1 MKEILEKLPGVEVDK
16 NGGVTVQGKK
26 VTKMMVEGKSFFG
39 GGSKLAVEN
48 IPADALD
55 KIEVIDHFNQVG
67 FMKQVSD
74 SDDLAINVKLKED
87 KKKFVFGDIEAGV
100 ELAGNNGFYLG
111 HAGIFFYSPKTNISY
126 IGDSNNIGKSTFTFD
141 DLMRFDGGKSSFLS
155 GRKSFTNLYSFAD
168 DNTNV
173 VLNKSQFSATN
184 FSYDASQKL
193 TFSGYGILSK
203 VLTASRIENRN
214 TYLQNT
220 LFVSENKS
228 ENNNNRAILGIANIK
243 LDYSPNDKEKWY
255 YNIQYQCSN
264 NKTNTT
270 INSVANI
277 NFNFFETQ
285 KNADNTSIKQY
296 IEWHKSINSN
306 HTTTFVINQTYEKNK
321 PNSHW
326 FTNQAFLSSL
336 IPLQSDN
343 NYTIEQIKK
352 TKNNSIDALFK
363 HYWIINNFNHLYSN
377 IGNNYGT
384 SSFQTSE
391 KQWLTNGTINDFS
404 AAGFG
409 NNTNYKLNDT
419 YIGFEYK
426 FKLGKWTNKPGIYLH
441 WYHLLS
447 NQTNTDYSISKTLF
461 QPQWNSDYEFNQSES
476 INFAYKLSNTFP
488 EVSQIANQFTLQTY
502 NLVFKGNS
510 LLENEQYHSANIG
523 YSKVNMY
530 QGVMINLMANYT
542 KKVQTTRNKVEIKG
556 INQYNTPILTNNP
569 ETNWAINSSI
579 SKKIYRFSL
588 KLNTHLNWLN
598 YIQTVNKITT
608 INDKNNQK
616 IGFSLKTAY
625 RKWPDFNI
633 GYTKG
638 FNQLS
643 GLTKTSYRSDEINA
657 DFELTFLKFWTYKME
672 YQNLKNTNSMN
683 QSNFY
688 EVANTSIRY
697 QKNNN
702 PFEFEIFAN
711 NLLDNKVKNNYSF
724 SDYMISEQITYVL
737 PRIFILSVIYKL

>member
-67 FMKQVSD
+67 FMKQVSH

-126 IGDSNNIGKSTFTFD
+126 IGDSNNIGKSTFAFD

-203 VLTASRIENRN
+203 ALTASRIENRN

-523 YSKVNMY
+523 YSKINMY

-579 SKKIYRFSL
+579 
-588 KLNTHLNWLN
+588 
-598 YIQTVNKITT
+598 
-608 INDKNNQK
+608 
-616 IGFSLKTAY
+616 
-625 RKWPDFNI
+625 
-633 GYTKG
+633 
-638 FNQLS
+638 
-643 GLTKTSYRSDEINA
+643 
-657 DFELTFLKFWTYKME
+657 
-672 YQNLKNTNSMN
+672 
-683 QSNFY
+683 
-688 EVANTSIRY
+688 
-697 QKNNN
+697 
-702 PFEFEIFAN
+702 
-711 NLLDNKVKNNYSF
+711 
-724 SDYMISEQITYVL
+724 
-737 PRIFILSVIYKL
+737 